1 MRSLGPDCS
10 SKLGIR
16 APSALC
22 GPRVARRAVQR
33 SARYR
38 FAVGTTGMTNPV
50 QEDIGKYLAIAKAN
64 ATIQTEVGQVARVLE
79 HAITPGVT
87 GDDRT
92 SLAIFSS
99 QERVDELIED
109 VKKADSRSESFVSFV
124 EQKAQKL
131 LPLCNNSRLSSIFGG
146 GVWNQLF
153 LATTARVDPST
164 YHLRMDIASRRR
176 RRQRIFS

>member
-1 MRSLGPDCS
+1 MRGL
-10 SKLGIR
+10 
-16 APSALC
+16 
-22 GPRVARRAVQR
+22 Q
-33 SARYR
+33 
-38 FAVGTTGMTNPV
+38 
-50 QEDIGKYLAIAKAN
+50 
-64 ATIQTEVGQVARVLE
+64 
-79 HAITPGVT
+79 PGVT

-92 SLAIFSS
+92 SLAILSS

-164 YHLRMDIASRRR
+164 YGDSFTPPQASADLLGRS
-176 RRQRIFS
+176 FD

>member
-1 MRSLGPDCS
+1 M
-10 SKLGIR
+10 
-16 APSALC
+16 C

-38 FAVGTTGMTNPV
+38 FTVGTTGMTNPV

-64 ATIQTEVGQVARVLE
+64 ATIQTEVGQVALVLE

-109 VKKADSRSESFVSFV
+109 VKKADSRSESLVSFV
-124 EQKAQKL
+124 E
-131 LPLCNNSRLSSIFGG
+131 
-146 GVWNQLF
+146 
-153 LATTARVDPST
+153 
-164 YHLRMDIASRRR
+164 
-176 RRQRIFS
+176 